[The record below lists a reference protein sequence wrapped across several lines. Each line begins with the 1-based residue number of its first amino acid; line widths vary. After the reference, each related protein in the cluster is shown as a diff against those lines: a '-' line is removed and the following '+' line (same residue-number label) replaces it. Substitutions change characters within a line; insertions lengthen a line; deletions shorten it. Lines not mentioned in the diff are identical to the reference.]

1 MMLIAALALFSA
13 AAPLPPAALQ
23 GEREL
28 SAGDLRRSG
37 TVRLDVTCK
46 PEVKE
51 DFQTALALLHSFFY
65 DEARRRFLDV
75 AARDPECAM
84 AWWGVAM
91 TYYHPLWAPPTP
103 KEMEQGIAAVEKAK
117 TSGGRTDLE
126 RGFIEAIDAYYRTFD
141 KSAASGDKPAA
152 SGDKPAASGPVEQ
165 SCHGPRAHGA
175 RALAY
180 LEVMEGLRE
189 KHPDNLEV
197 KVFHTLAL
205 LGTAPASDMTYANQ
219 ELAMAILG
227 PLFEE
232 HPDHPGIAHYI
243 IHAMDYPSLASR
255 GLAAARR
262 YSDVAPWVPHALHMP
277 SHIYTR
283 LGMWEDSIE
292 ANRASSAA
300 ARDYGA
306 KSLGGKTY
314 FEDLH
319 ALDYLVFAYLQT
331 GQDRNAGEI
340 VEHVREIR
348 EFHEDGAF
356 AAAYAVGAIPAR
368 YALERRSWKEAA
380 ALPVLHPKLVE
391 SFPFALAHTE
401 FARGLGAAR
410 SGDVET
416 ARKAVDR
423 LAVLK
428 EGLKEPKWQWWI
440 DQVEIQ
446 RLAAAGWLARAE
458 GNDGEAERLLRA
470 SAEVEGKAG
479 THPVTPGQI
488 LPAREQLGDLLME
501 LGRSAEALVQYEQS
515 LEAFPNRLNGHFGA
529 GRAAE
534 LSGQAA
540 LARSH
545 YEHVVGMTKE
555 GDGSRGELR
564 LAKEYL
570 SSN

>member
-13 AAPLPPAALQ
+13 AAPLPRGALQ
-23 GEREL
+23 GERQL

-46 PEVKE
+46 PEVRE

-91 TYYHPLWAPPTP
+91 SYYHPLWAPPTP
-103 KEMEQGIAAVEKAK
+103 QEMEQGIAAVEKAK
-117 TSGGRTDLE
+117 TIGARTDLE

-141 KSAASGDKPAA
+141 K
-152 SGDKPAASGPVEQ
+152 PAASGPIEQ

-180 LEVMEGLRE
+180 LEVMEPLRKE
-189 KHPDNLEV
+189 HPDNLEL

-205 LGTAPASDMTYANQ
+205 LGTAPASDKTYANQ
-219 ELAMAILG
+219 ELAMGILG

-300 ARDYGA
+300 ARDYAA
-306 KSLGGKTY
+306 KSLGGATY

-331 GQDRNAGEI
+331 GQDAKAGEI
-340 VEHVREIR
+340 VEHVRAIR

-368 YALERRSWKEAA
+368 YALERCSWKEAA
-380 ALPVLHPKLVE
+380 SLPLLHSGLVE
-391 SFPFALAHTE
+391 NFPFALAHTE
-401 FARGLGAAR
+401 FARALGAAR
-410 SGDVET
+410 SGDVAA

-458 GNDGEAERLLRA
+458 GNDGEAERLLE
-470 SAEVEGKAG
+470 SGAELEDRAG

-501 LGRSAEALVQYEQS
+501 LQRPEEALVQYERS

-534 LSGQAA
+534 LSGKAA

-555 GDGSRGELR
+555 GDGSRGELK

-570 SSN
+570 SSD